1 MSTPALVDYG
11 LASRGRR
18 LVEVSETVLEP
29 VEPGEVAG
37 LKPAIAIIEPRQL
50 VRECLRNCLAEA
62 IPDHDVVT
70 FASIDE
76 WERGK
81 VGHRDGDLVVLYY
94 DPREAGRA
102 GAQREAALRS
112 RIGPNTSLVLL
123 CDSEDPG
130 EIVERLNEGARGY
143 IPTNVSLKVA
153 IEAMRLVRAGG
164 VFVPASCLLQR
175 RGGAEEAGA
184 ADPRSQFT
192 PRQTAVLEQ
201 LQKGKANKIIAFELN
216 MKESTVKV
224 HVRNIMRKVGATNRT
239 EVAIRAFEARSDM
252 KM

>member
-18 LVEVSETVLEP
+18 LVEVNESAMDAFEP
-29 VEPGEVAG
+29 AEEVG

-76 WERGK
+76 WERGA

-94 DPREAGRA
+94 DPREGGR
-102 GAQREAALRS
+102 GAQREAALRA

-123 CDSEDPG
+123 CDSEDPS

-175 RGGAEEAGA
+175 RGGPEEAGA
-184 ADPRSQFT
+184 TDPRSQFT

-239 EVAIRAFEARSDM
+239 EVAIRAFESRSDL
-252 KM
+252 KL

>member
-18 LVEVSETVLEP
+18 LVEVNELAMDASQPEE
-29 VEPGEVAG
+29 EAG
-37 LKPAIAIIEPRQL
+37 LKPAIAIVEPRQL

-94 DPREAGRA
+94 DPREAGRGA
-102 GAQREAALRS
+102 AQREAALRS

-123 CDSEDPG
+123 CDSEDPT

-164 VFVPASCLLQR
+164 VFVPASCLMHR
-175 RGGAEEAGA
+175 RGAEEAGA

-239 EVAIRAFEARSDM
+239 EVAIRAFESRSDL
-252 KM
+252 KL

>member
-1 MSTPALVDYG
+1 M
-11 LASRGRR
+11 
-18 LVEVSETVLEP
+18 LEP

-62 IPDHDVVT
+62 ITDHDVVT

-102 GAQREAALRS
+102 GAQRRGRPALADRPEHEP
-112 RIGPNTSLVLL
+112 RLL

>member
-1 MSTPALVDYG
+1 MSTSALVDYG

-18 LVEVSETVLEP
+18 PVEVSETAMDAFQPE
-29 VEPGEVAG
+29 EETG

-94 DPREAGRA
+94 DPREAGRGA
-102 GAQREAALRS
+102 AQREAALRS

-123 CDSEDPG
+123 CDSEDPS

-175 RGGAEEAGA
+175 RGAEEAGS

-239 EVAIRAFEARSDM
+239 EVAIRAFESRSDM
-252 KM
+252 KL

>member
-18 LVEVSETVLEP
+18 LVEVSETP
-29 VEPGEVAG
+29 ADAFEPGPEAG

-94 DPREAGRA
+94 DPRDATRGN
-102 GAQREAALRS
+102 AQREAALRS

-175 RGGAEEAGA
+175 RASTEEANA

-239 EVAIRAFEARSDM
+239 EVAIRAFESRSDM